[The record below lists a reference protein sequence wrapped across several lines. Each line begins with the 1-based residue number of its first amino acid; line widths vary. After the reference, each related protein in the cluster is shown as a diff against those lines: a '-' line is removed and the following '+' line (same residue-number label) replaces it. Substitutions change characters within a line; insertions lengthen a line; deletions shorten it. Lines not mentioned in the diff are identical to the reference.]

1 MYRYFKYF
9 LGLVI
14 LATLAMAAFHFFIEK
29 SMSPPVDKLVGA
41 LGLVTNSE
49 VKIDGFSLTL
59 ASEETR
65 ELIVVKRETQSVVKY
80 ESSWLGS

>member
-1 MYRYFKYF
+1 MYRYFKCF
-9 LGLVI
+9 PGLVI
-14 LATLAMAAFHFFIEK
+14 LATLAMGAFHFFIEK
-29 SMSPPVDKLVGA
+29 SMSPPVDELAGA

-49 VKIDGFSLTL
+49 VKIDGYSLTL